1 MAFRTAARSSPSPS
15 GASSSTMRAVE
26 RQQHAVEPARRG
38 QALEERVL
46 HVVER
51 LPGHRA
57 RGHGVRGDRRDHL
70 GPGGDEDVEESAHLG
85 PGAAEPGQDLVSVE
99 ELGGAEVVQVRL
111 LADEGV
117 RLLHELPDRD
127 PHRGLTS
134 TRAKVRGQAL
144 TLRVLAASGG
154 PDIKVKA

>member
-15 GASSSTMRAVE
+15 GASSSTIAPWSASSTPSSR
-26 RQQHAVEPARRG
+26 PRRG
-38 QALEERVL
+38 QPLEQRVL

-127 PHRGLTS
+127 
-134 TRAKVRGQAL
+134 RAPGVR
-144 TLRVLAASGG
+144 LRPFRHSARSPAPGG
-154 PDIKVKA
+154 PEVRKSKS